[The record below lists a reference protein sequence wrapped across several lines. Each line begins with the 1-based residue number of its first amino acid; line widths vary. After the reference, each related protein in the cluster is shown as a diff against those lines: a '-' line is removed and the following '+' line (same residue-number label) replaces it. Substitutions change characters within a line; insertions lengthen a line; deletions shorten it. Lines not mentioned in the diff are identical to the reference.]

1 MTLIRS
7 LVGRAAVAVPFVGL
21 TSSAFA
27 QPTVGTLLEDLAAW
41 AMSIHADIVVKA
53 VIVGLIIASVV
64 TWTVL
69 LAKSLELSRAMR
81 EQRLAWRALD
91 QARSLTEAAKQ
102 IGDGMARRP

>member
-21 TSSAFA
+21 TSPAFA
-27 QPTVGTLLEDLAAW
+27 QPIVGTLPEDLTAW
-41 AMSIHADIVVKA
+41 GMFMSVDWTVKA
-53 VIVGLIIASVV
+53 VTISLAIDSVV

-81 EQRLAWRALD
+81 EQRLAW
-91 QARSLTEAAKQ
+91 K
-102 IGDGMARRP
+102 RRGCWWA